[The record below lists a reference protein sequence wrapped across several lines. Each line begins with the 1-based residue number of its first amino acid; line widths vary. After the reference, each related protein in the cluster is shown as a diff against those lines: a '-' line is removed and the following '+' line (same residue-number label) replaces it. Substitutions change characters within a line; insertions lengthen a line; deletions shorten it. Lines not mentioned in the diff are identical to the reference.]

1 MANLGQILKQLRG
14 ERSRT
19 QKELSRLD
27 DAIAAFKKLV
37 GNKNLGSA
45 RARKPRVRRKLS
57 AAARKKIAQ
66 AQKARWAKLRKE
78 KSARA

>member
-1 MANLGQILKQLRG
+1 MANLGQMLKQLRG

-19 QKELSRLD
+19 EKELSRLE

-37 GNKNLGSA
+37 GNNSGPA
-45 RARKPRVRRKLS
+45 RARKPRARRRLS
-57 AAARKKIAQ
+57 AAARRKISQ

-78 KSARA
+78 KSTKA